1 MSKTNID
8 EINRN
13 IYDVKNKDEYDFKIK
28 KGLTKKIIEEIS
40 KQKNDP
46 EWMREFR
53 LKALE
58 HTIS

>member
-28 KGLTKKIIEEIS
+28 KVLTKE
-40 KQKNDP
+40 
-46 EWMREFR
+46 
-53 LKALE
+53 
-58 HTIS
+58 TI

>member
-28 KGLTKKIIEEIS
+28 KEV
-40 KQKNDP
+40 
-46 EWMREFR
+46 
-53 LKALE
+53 
-58 HTIS
+58 

>member
-28 KGLTKKIIEEIS
+28 KRFNKKNHRRNI
-40 KQKNDP
+40 
-46 EWMREFR
+46 
-53 LKALE
+53 
-58 HTIS
+58 